1 MGKPP
6 LVLGLSLVKS
16 SYCACLILKLL
27 DSRNRKA
34 KDRLPEL
41 KRLQRFVF
49 ILSFH
54 KLSHIRTK
62 ILLLPINFK
71 SSIDLLESI
80 IRRYMKYLGSVTM
93 EVFKRIWSIF
103 MVATCLFHEGSNKNY

>member
-6 LVLGLSLVKS
+6 FVNWLVGLSLVKS
-16 SYCACLILKLL
+16 SYCACRILKLL
-27 DSRNRKA
+27 DSRNHKA

-49 ILSFH
+49 ILSLH

-80 IRRYMKYLGSVTM
+80 IRRYEIFRICNYGSV
-93 EVFKRIWSIF
+93 
-103 MVATCLFHEGSNKNY
+103 